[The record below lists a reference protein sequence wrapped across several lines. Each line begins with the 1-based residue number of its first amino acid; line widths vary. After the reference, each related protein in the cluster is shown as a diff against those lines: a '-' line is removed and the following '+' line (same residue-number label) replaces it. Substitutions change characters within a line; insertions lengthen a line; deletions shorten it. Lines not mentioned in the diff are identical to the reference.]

1 MGAITLVTGGVRSGK
16 SQHAVAAAGAWG
28 PDVAFV
34 ATYRPHD
41 DDAEM
46 SERVR
51 RHRAARPSWR
61 TLEAPRDIVASLGEL
76 EPPPGGVVIDC
87 LTLWISDRLDRSDDA
102 LIAEWEQ
109 QLGGLAALACPVV
122 IVTNE
127 VGSGLVP
134 FDPMERRFRDLAGTL
149 AQRTASRAVSVWLL
163 AAGCPLRL
171 K

>member
-1 MGAITLVTGGVRSGK
+1 MGAITLVTGGARSGK
-16 SQHAVAAAGAWG
+16 SHYAVAAASVWG

-34 ATYRPHD
+34 ATYRSHD

-51 RHRAARPSWR
+51 RHRAARPPWR
-61 TLEAPRDIVASLGEL
+61 TLEAPKDIAGALRAL
-76 EPPPGGVVIDC
+76 DPAAGGVLIDC
-87 LTLWISDRLDRSDDA
+87 LTLWISDRLNRTDDA
-102 LIAEWEQ
+102 LIAEWER
-109 QLGGLAALACPVV
+109 QLAGLAALACPIV

-134 FDPMERRFRDLAGTL
+134 FDPVERRFRDLAGTL
-149 AQRTASRAVSVWLL
+149 AQRTASRAAAVWLL